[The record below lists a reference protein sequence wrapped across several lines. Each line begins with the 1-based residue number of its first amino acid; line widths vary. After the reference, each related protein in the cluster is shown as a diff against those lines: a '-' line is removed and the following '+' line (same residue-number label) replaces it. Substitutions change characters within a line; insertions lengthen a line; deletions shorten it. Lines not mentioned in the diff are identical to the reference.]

1 MARIEITSEVTGK
14 VWKIVAVPGTS
25 LAIDEEI
32 LILESMKMEIPVLMA
47 ETGTLLEILVA
58 EGDAVEDGQIVAV
71 IDV

>member
-1 MARIEITSEVTGK
+1 MARMEITSEVTGK

>member
-1 MARIEITSEVTGK
+1 MARMEITSEVTGK
-14 VWKIVAVPGTS
+14 VWKIVAAPGQS
-25 LAIDEEI
+25 ISMDEEI
-32 LILESMKMEIPVLMA
+32 MILESMKMEIPVLMA

>member
-1 MARIEITSEVTGK
+1 MARMEITSEVTGK

-58 EGDAVEDGQIVAV
+58 EGDAVEDGQIVAI

>member
-1 MARIEITSEVTGK
+1 MEITSEVTGK

-58 EGDAVEDGQIVAV
+58 EGGAVEDGQIVAV

>member
-1 MARIEITSEVTGK
+1 MARMEITSEVTGK

-58 EGDAVEDGQIVAV
+58 EGDAVEDGQVVAV